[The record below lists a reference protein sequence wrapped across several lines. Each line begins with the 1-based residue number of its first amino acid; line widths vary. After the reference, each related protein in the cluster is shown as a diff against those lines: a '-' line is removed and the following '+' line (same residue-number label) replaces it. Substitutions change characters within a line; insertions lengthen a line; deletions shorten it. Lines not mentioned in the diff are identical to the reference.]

1 MLIDHRMIRPWAR
14 NQNSRITNRPQKPAV
29 SGRSA
34 LGRRARDLAETFAHE
49 LGGWDALE
57 GMQAASVRC
66 AAEMVAL
73 FEKAR
78 ADALHEGRAD
88 PDALVR
94 LAGGQQSRQGVGPRQ
109 A

>member
-1 MLIDHRMIRPWAR
+1 VIRPRAR
-14 NQNSRITNRPQKPAV
+14 NQNNPDHEPTAEAGRVWSQRPWPA
-29 SGRSA
+29 
-34 LGRRARDLAETFAHE
+34 RARSRRDFAHE

-73 FEKAR
+73 FGKAR
-78 ADALHEGRAD
+78 SDALHEGRAD

>member
-1 MLIDHRMIRPWAR
+1 METEAPIDHRVSAPRPR
-14 NQNSRITNRPQKPAV
+14 NLRSRITNRPSKMALD
-29 SGRSA
+29 GRSA
-34 LGRRARDLAETFAHE
+34 LGRRVRDLAETFALE
-49 LGGWDALE
+49 LGGWSRLTE
-57 GMQAASVRC
+57 MQAASVRC

-94 LAGGQQSRQGVGPRQ
+94 L
-109 A
+109 